1 MADIRWYLMVKY
13 TTSQEIRKDLESIGI
28 NFNTEGDTEVLL
40 KGFIEY
46 GEGIL
51 EKLRGQF
58 AFAIYDEAE
67 GSVFLARDRVGIK
80 PLYFSHIKIGL
91 FLVLRLKQLK
101 NLE

>member
-1 MADIRWYLMVKY
+1 MVFNGEIYNYK
-13 TTSQEIRKDLESIGI
+13 EIRKDLESIGI
-28 NFNTEGDTEVLL
+28 SFNTEGDTEVLL
-40 KGFIEY
+40 KGFIEH

-80 PLYFSHIKIGL
+80 PLYFSTYKDSVSYTHLTLPTIYS
-91 FLVLRLKQLK
+91 V
-101 NLE
+101 